1 MSRSIKV
8 LFLFSEVSPFAKT
21 GGLADVAGS
30 LPGALKRLG
39 INATARGLTFQGR
52 TVSSEAI
59 VSAVLLAF
67 LTREEDDQIK
77 FLDTA
82 LRRLEAVLT

>member
-1 MSRSIKV
+1 MATLSHGPRINARTTPEIHNAV
-8 LFLFSEVSPFAKT
+8 
-21 GGLADVAGS
+21 
-30 LPGALKRLG
+30 KRLG

-67 LTREEDDQIK
+67 LAREEEDQIK
-77 FLDTA
+77 FLDAA

>member
-1 MSRSIKV
+1 MATLSHGPRINARTTPEIHNAV
-8 LFLFSEVSPFAKT
+8 
-21 GGLADVAGS
+21 
-30 LPGALKRLG
+30 KRLG

>member
-1 MSRSIKV
+1 MATLSHGPRINARTTPEIHNAV
-8 LFLFSEVSPFAKT
+8 
-21 GGLADVAGS
+21 
-30 LPGALKRLG
+30 KRLG

-67 LTREEDDQIK
+67 LTRDEDDQIR

>member
-1 MSRSIKV
+1 MATLSHGPRINARTTPEIHNAV
-8 LFLFSEVSPFAKT
+8 
-21 GGLADVAGS
+21 
-30 LPGALKRLG
+30 KRLG

-67 LTREEDDQIK
+67 LSREEDDQIR